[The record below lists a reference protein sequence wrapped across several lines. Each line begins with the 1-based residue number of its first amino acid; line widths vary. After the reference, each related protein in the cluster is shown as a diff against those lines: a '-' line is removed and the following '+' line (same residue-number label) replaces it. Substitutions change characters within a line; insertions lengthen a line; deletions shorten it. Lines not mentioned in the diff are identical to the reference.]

1 MKFDHV
7 TVFTCLATSANAGPQ
22 YPALFDQSGSPQY
35 RISAPLPPPPEPI
48 TITELP
54 LPPVTEDE
62 TPGGCTAE
70 INPHRTGCIGQTPVL
85 QSGGFLPDGK
95 HVIATLNFTGAPTT
109 GDPSS
114 IYAGQQVII
123 VKTDGTKFHNG
134 DAWKCLTCAVP
145 TSTTMEY
152 TYPQAFADGKRI
164 LAGTNII
171 ECPFEFSTRLCTMDK
186 VRIHP
191 IHWNTASDGSGRGG
205 NMRELRLH
213 PDNMHIG
220 FSAATV
226 TAGKFDQYAYIG
238 RLSFNA
244 HPESGEPL
252 IPRYDLCNVQ
262 LLFDPTSPQPISV
275 HAQHADQLVINRD
288 AISIG
293 ELRGFSGSGQEV
305 TYIGFPSESSNI
317 DVFAANLATG
327 SVRRLTSHPEYV
339 DPIDISPDDKW
350 MVVLDTRGTGRQMFM
365 AGLRGI
371 PPLTD
376 LVSTSTVAS
385 IRNNGYRRFFQ
396 PWLIDGL
403 GDRGSYFGQQINA
416 QGNRTPGNGGVGD
429 PEWNAMADPKW
440 SPDGTHIVYHQ
451 SQTVFPACGGLNP
464 LPCYPS
470 TAEGGRR
477 QRMMLA
483 HLSSR
488 RPLAPVPIKPVSDN
502 IPWATPYIPGSK
514 GVSRPFPAPGSYK
527 LQGTASGWADVNITA
542 DDKGTTLQTVS
553 VSYNDFSDDGL
564 NFLTGTEKVSTQNPS
579 VTLNVV
585 NWYSD
590 LDQTGPNNGT
600 KKTSPDGFRLK
611 IDIMK
616 NIFQANG
623 TLKTTINEKEY
634 HQPLNEA

>member
-1 MKFDHV
+1 
-7 TVFTCLATSANAGPQ
+7 
-22 YPALFDQSGSPQY
+22 
-35 RISAPLPPPPEPI
+35 
-48 TITELP
+48 
-54 LPPVTEDE
+54 
-62 TPGGCTAE
+62 
-70 INPHRTGCIGQTPVL
+70 
-85 QSGGFLPDGK
+85 
-95 HVIATLNFTGAPTT
+95 
-109 GDPSS
+109 
-114 IYAGQQVII
+114 
-123 VKTDGTKFHNG
+123 
-134 DAWKCLTCAVP
+134 
-145 TSTTMEY
+145 MEY